1 MTKGE
6 VCMIKSIIKRRRLI
20 HGIISAIVIGSAMYL
35 NIGIGII
42 LILGMITGVIF
53 GKVFCRWMCPLGF
66 VMESLL
72 GTNKD
77 TKNIQMYNYH
87 KMGCP
92 IAWVSG
98 IMNRFSFFKIKK
110 DTSKCVNCGICDS
123 NCYIA
128 TLNSEYSV
136 YDEKKQNSTTQFSCS
151 KCLACVGECPTG
163 SLKYTFKK

>member
-1 MTKGE
+1 
-6 VCMIKSIIKRRRLI
+6 MIKNIIKKRRVI
-20 HGIISAIVIGSAMYL
+20 HGIISAIIIVAVMYL
-35 NIGIGII
+35 NVGIGSI
-42 LILGMITGVIF
+42 LIFGMATSIIF

-66 VMESLL
+66 VMESML

-77 TKNIQMYNYH
+77 SKNIQMYNYH

-98 IMNRFSFFKIKK
+98 VLNRFSLFKIKK
-110 DTSKCVNCGICDS
+110 DDAKCIDCGICDS

-128 TLNSEYSV
+128 TLNDKYSL
-136 YDEKKQNSTTQFSCS
+136 YNEEKENSSTQFSCS

-163 SLKYTFKK
+163 SLKYTLKK

>member
-1 MTKGE
+1 
-6 VCMIKSIIKRRRLI
+6 MIKNIIKKRRVI
-20 HGIISAIVIGSAMYL
+20 HGIISAIVIGAVMYL
-35 NIGIGII
+35 NVGIGSI
-42 LILGMITGVIF
+42 LIFGMVTSVIF

-66 VMESLL
+66 VMESML

-98 IMNRFSFFKIKK
+98 VMNRFSLFKIKK
-110 DTSKCVNCGICDS
+110 DTTKCIDCGICDS

-128 TLNSEYSV
+128 TLNNKYSL
-136 YDEKKQNSTTQFSCS
+136 YNEKKGNSSTQYSCS
-151 KCLACVGECPTG
+151 KCLVCVGECPTG
-163 SLKYTFKK
+163 SLKYTLKK

>member
-1 MTKGE
+1 
-6 VCMIKSIIKRRRLI
+6 MIKNIIKKRRMI
-20 HGIISAIVIGSAMYL
+20 HGIISAIVIGSVMYF
-35 NIGIGII
+35 NVGIGII
-42 LILGMITGVIF
+42 LIFAMITSVIF

-66 VMESLL
+66 VMESML
-72 GTNKD
+72 GINKD

-98 IMNRFSFFKIKK
+98 IMNNFSLFKIKK
-110 DTSKCVNCGICDS
+110 DTTKCIDCGICDS

-128 TLNSEYSV
+128 SLNDKYSL
-136 YDEKKQNSTTQFSCS
+136 YNEKKENSSTQYSCS

-163 SLKYTFKK
+163 SLKYTLKK